1 MYHKIY
7 KSRNNRRRQQLLIK
21 SLLYF
26 LSVIPAES
34 GAKVDRRQAQHEQT
48 DRWRE
53 AAFRI
58 QQVRRITDKIRQLR
72 TETSKKVENRKCLKT
87 TVDSSLRTMAREQSS
102 QDLWTSWLDGWSSQ
116 GPGMDLG
123 VEPTST
129 TISNISL
136 RLDQKVNG
144 LFDNGEY
151 SIFSNEVVFKRYIA
165 YTYITLIMYVNTVS
179 FYILSDHENLHF
191 CTLMLQNLLA

>member
-7 KSRNNRRRQQLLIK
+7 KSRNNQRRQQLLIK

-48 DRWRE
+48 DRCRE

-116 GPGMDLG
+116 GPATDLG

-144 LFDNGEY
+144 LFDNGEF
-151 SIFSNEVVFKRYIA
+151 SIYSNEVVFN
-165 YTYITLIMYVNTVS
+165 YTNNTIIMFDNTVS
-179 FYILSDHENLHF
+179 FYIQSVRENFHF
-191 CTLMLQNLLA
+191 HVF

>member
-7 KSRNNRRRQQLLIK
+7 KSSNNQRRQQLLIK

-58 QQVRRITDKIRQLR
+58 QKVRRITDKIRQLR

-87 TVDSSLRTMAREQSS
+87 TVDSSLRTMEREQSS

-116 GPGMDLG
+116 GPGTDLG

-136 RLDQKVNG
+136 QLDQKVNG

-151 SIFSNEVVFKRYIA
+151 SIFSNEVVFK
-165 YTYITLIMYVNTVS
+165 YTNITTIVYSCMIIRCHFIYR
-179 FYILSDHENLHF
+179 YILSS
-191 CTLMLQNLLA
+191 

>member
-7 KSRNNRRRQQLLIK
+7 KSRNNQRRRQLIK

-48 DRWRE
+48 DRCRE

-58 QQVRRITDKIRQLR
+58 QQVRRLTDKIRQLR

-116 GPGMDLG
+116 GPVTDLG

-144 LFDNGEY
+144 LFDNGEF
-151 SIFSNEVVFKRYIA
+151 SIFSNEVVFK
-165 YTYITLIMYVNTVS
+165 YTNITIVMYDNTVS
-179 FYILSDHENLHF
+179 SYVQSDRENLHF
-191 CTLMLQNLLA
+191 CVF